1 MNKKNKE
8 VHNMKIL
15 ISKLEEENKKLLKLY
30 ETVINDPKNHIEL
43 YSQYSNENKDQK
55 DLSNTFFLKNR
66 DNINSSEEK
75 DEKNL
80 TGSNFS
86 NFNGGNK
93 NAIPS
98 INMGNLIKL
107 KEAFTINNLKN
118 QIQNYKQIISTKD
131 DEINN
136 LKQNTKV
143 SKYSELESEFK
154 QTFEDF
160 NRLKDQYGIL
170 NQRFL
175 E

>member
-1 MNKKNKE
+1 
-8 VHNMKIL
+8 
-15 ISKLEEENKKLLKLY
+15 
-30 ETVINDPKNHIEL
+30 
-43 YSQYSNENKDQK
+43 
-55 DLSNTFFLKNR
+55 
-66 DNINSSEEK
+66 
-75 DEKNL
+75 
-80 TGSNFS
+80 
-86 NFNGGNK
+86 
-93 NAIPS
+93 
-98 INMGNLIKL
+98 
-107 KEAFTINNLKN
+107 LKN